1 MGIALLVAAT
11 FFVIKNLGAFP
22 RVAGIFSERLAFRR
36 CRGGEFRTGRAHV
49 HRHWQLRTHVNRASA
64 AGHESI
70 AAFPIMMGSDG
81 LVQPVASLGF
91 FRSGRFST
99 PLRSVWR
106 SAGSSASGGVLH
118 RQAPSTD
125 RHALD
130 HHCRGHLC
138 RRLDAALGLC
148 AASHGPGNLG
158 SFRGHATR
166 LRSARLPSHPHRHQ
180 VAAAA
185 PTLRSRLARGVLGVL
200 RRALRDFAGLRYWRD
215 AEHRRD
221 DDLSIR
227 LMTMDPIIPTA
238 VVVFMSLSSRSQS
251 TMCI

>member
-1 MGIALLVAAT
+1 
-11 FFVIKNLGAFP
+11 
-22 RVAGIFSERLAFRR
+22 
-36 CRGGEFRTGRAHV
+36 
-49 HRHWQLRTHVNRASA
+49 
-64 AGHESI
+64 
-70 AAFPIMMGSDG
+70 
-81 LVQPVASLGF
+81 
-91 FRSGRFST
+91 
-99 PLRSVWR
+99 
-106 SAGSSASGGVLH
+106 
-118 RQAPSTD
+118 
-125 RHALD
+125 
-130 HHCRGHLC
+130 
-138 RRLDAALGLC
+138 
-148 AASHGPGNLG
+148 
-158 SFRGHATR
+158 
-166 LRSARLPSHPHRHQ
+166 